1 MTDAQAGRLAQ
12 VDLDGVVSR
21 DDIVD
26 VLRTMINDFRK
37 NPDAWENTTLDNF
50 LDGLA
55 SAIEGL
61 DQTYAER
68 GEVAPA
74 QPSWQ
79 LIAELLVAASGYE

>member
-50 LDGLA
+50 LDGFA
-55 SAIEGL
+55 AAIEGL

-68 GEVAPA
+68 GEVAPS